1 MKPLCLIPARGGSKR
16 IPGKNLREFLGVP
29 ILKRVIDTC
38 LAADL
43 FDRVVVS
50 SEDRG
55 ILERAEAWGA
65 TPLYCS
71 TEYAH
76 RDDSMLEDVLDHAL
90 REYPHHDEFCM
101 VLATAVLITPKQLR
115 VSHWTFT
122 LLPPL
127 PLVCYYAF
135 GRDAGQFYWI
145 HRGLYEDERKLG
157 FELLNAMHIAFPLPV
172 DRVQDIN
179 TEEDWQIAEEKYRRM
194 NGT

>member
-16 IPGKNLREFLGVP
+16 IPGKNLREFCGVP
-29 ILKRVIDTC
+29 ALQRVITMCRDS
-38 LAADL
+38 DL
-43 FDRVVVS
+43 FRDVVVS
-50 SEDRG
+50 SEDSKTLG
-55 ILERAEAWGA
+55 MAEEWGA

-90 REYPHHDEFCM
+90 RERPEATTVCM
-101 VLATAVLITPKQLR
+101 VLATAVLVTPRMLEWSR
-115 VSHWTFT
+115 EAFAVTG
-122 LLPPL
+122 PL

-145 HRGLYEDERKLG
+145 DREYYEWERRNG
-157 FELLNAMHIAFPLPV
+157 FELLNATHTAFPVSP

-179 TEEDWQIAEEKYRRM
+179 TEEDWKLAEEKYRRLHA
-194 NGT
+194 